1 MGLQQTKKLLHSEG
15 NNQQIDK
22 AVNWMGEDICKPHI
36 WQGVNIQNI
45 HRTQT
50 TQFKHGQR
58 IWMDVFPKKDIKMP
72 NKHTKKAEMKT

>member
-1 MGLQQTKKLLHSEG
+1 MGLHQTKKLLHSEG

-45 HRTQT
+45 QRTQT
-50 TQFKHGQR
+50 TQY
-58 IWMDVFPKKDIKMP
+58 KKQLNLNMGRGSEW
-72 NKHTKKAEMKT
+72 TFSQKKT